1 MKLRSITLT
10 TGIFPPDIGGPASF
24 ISIFANELSKRGI
37 DVTVI
42 TLSDDSHD
50 DSHLPYKVIRIN
62 RKTKKPFRDI
72 IVIKEIIKAATKSD
86 LIFSNTLAFES
97 AIAAKLSKKPFIQK
111 IVGDIAWERANTS
124 GRFKGNLEEYQKAH
138 LDITSQLTNFYR
150 NFAVKTSDLIITPS
164 YYLKNIINMW
174 DYPHEKVAV
183 IYNAVEFEEADAKI
197 PKEKFRIL
205 SVARLIPHKGIEAIL
220 RCLTKLDF
228 EFEYVIIGDGPLK
241 SELELL
247 SHTLRVNTKFLGN
260 ISKKD
265 VATWLANSDLFILN
279 SSYEGLPH
287 IVLEAMENGCPVIA
301 SNVGG
306 TPEVL
311 KDFVNGLLY
320 EHNNIDELF
329 DKINIIKNDEVLR
342 EKLVLNGKKFTEQF
356 ADVHEM
362 VSAYMKIF
370 QRIING

>member
-24 ISIFANELSKRGI
+24 IPILANELSKRGI

-50 DSHLPYKVIRIN
+50 DSHLSYNVIRIN

-72 IVIKEIIKAATKSD
+72 IVIKAIIKAATKSD

-124 GRFKGNLEEYQKAH
+124 GRFKGNLEEYQKVH
-138 LDITSQLTNFYR
+138 LGITSKLTNFYR
-150 NFAVKTSDLIITPS
+150 NFAVKASDLIITPS

-174 DYPHEKVAV
+174 NYPLKKVAV

-241 SELELL
+241 DELESL
-247 SHTLRVNTKFLGN
+247 SHTLRVNTQFLGN
-260 ISKKD
+260 ILKKD

-287 IVLEAMENGCPVIA
+287 IVLEAMENGCPLIA

-306 TPEVL
+306 TPEIV
-311 KDFVNGLLY
+311 KDSVNGLLFEY
-320 EHNNIDELF
+320 NNIDELF
-329 DKINIIKNDEVLR
+329 EKINLIKDD
-342 EKLVLNGKKFTEQF
+342 EKLRKTLVENGKNFTGKF
-356 ADVHEM
+356 ADINKM
-362 VSAYMKIF
+362 VDQYIHTF
-370 QRIING
+370 EGII